1 MIVDTPRPIQITS
14 VFKLMAVDSVT
25 FRKYINLIPQS
36 TSMRFY
42 LLDP

>member
-1 MIVDTPRPIQITS
+1 MIVDTPRPIQITRS
-14 VFKLMAVDSVT
+14 AAVDSVT
-25 FRKYINLIPQS
+25 FRKYIDLIPLS